1 MAHSLREFA
10 LEFVKLDR
18 FDGTNFRRWQKKMHF
33 LLANLKVVYV
43 LTTPRPSVNE
53 DETIAQSRAS
63 IKLVQD
69 DYICKGHI
77 CNTMSDTLFDAY
89 QNKAT
94 AKDLWN
100 TLEAK
105 YLLEDAPS
113 KTFLTTKFFNYNM
126 INSRSVVEQFNVM
139 MHILDQFSQHNM
151 KMDEPIS
158 RKERP
163 TNTNSPVNPNIKTE
177 RENNF
182 ERKQSHFQNENQKN
196 LGVSCFHCGKQ
207 GNYKRE
213 CRFLKKKPHDFGFK
227 DNFETMISETN
238 TLEGDNSWLIDSGAT
253 RHVCKDKSLFKRYEP
268 MEDTYVLYMGNSSTA
283 VVKGKGTIKIEFT
296 SGKKECCIW

>member
-1 MAHSLREFA
+1 MAHSLREFT

-151 KMDEPIS
+151 KMDESIS
-158 RKERP
+158 VSSIIDKLP
-163 TNTNSPVNPNIKTE
+163 
-177 RENNF
+177 
-182 ERKQSHFQNENQKN
+182 QSWK
-196 LGVSCFHCGKQ
+196 K
-207 GNYKRE
+207 YKRS
-213 CRFLKKKPHDFGFK
+213 LKHRREEMSLEELGQHLRIEEEIRLR
-227 DNFETMISETN
+227 DNNEERDYLTSNMHMVEEGKTHQHKQPSESEYKN
-238 TLEGDNSWLIDSGAT
+238 
-253 RHVCKDKSLFKRYEP
+253 RKRE
-268 MEDTYVLYMGNSSTA
+268 
-283 VVKGKGTIKIEFT
+283 
-296 SGKKECCIW
+296 